1 MGSRIAATVIVV
13 LGVAALAWVAL
24 GSGSNDSASAPALT
38 TTTADAPATDDSA
51 PSTAES
57 TSADENAT
65 ASNADA
71 SSTTTDSTSSA
82 DTESAPAAES
92 TATPEPA
99 IPAPENFGQR
109 MDLVELDGWLNTDA
123 TSIDDFN
130 GQVLLVE
137 MWTFGCHNCKAR
149 IPYNQGYRDEFAD
162 ENFQI
167 IGVHAPEFSFE
178 AEVPN
183 IIEAAER
190 LGVDW
195 PIALDTNKKNFRAW
209 QPGRTNF
216 WPRTYVIDQNGD
228 IRYDHIGEGKY
239 EEVREVVRYLLDNP
253 PAPTSSQ

>member
-1 MGSRIAATVIVV
+1 MGSRIAATVIVI
-13 LGVAALAWVAL
+13 LGVGALAWVVL
-24 GSGSNDSASAPALT
+24 GSGGSESASEPVVTATTSSSAASTNAAADSGETTEETSAQPDEASNDNVSSASASDAGE
-38 TTTADAPATDDSA
+38 ADGPE
-51 PSTAES
+51 P
-57 TSADENAT
+57 
-65 ASNADA
+65 
-71 SSTTTDSTSSA
+71 
-82 DTESAPAAES
+82 
-92 TATPEPA
+92 TPEPA
-99 IPAPENFGQR
+99 IPAPENFGAR

-149 IPYNQGYRDEFAD
+149 IPHNQSYYEEFAD
-162 ENFQI
+162 ENFEI

-190 LGVDW
+190 LGVTW
-195 PIALDTNKKNFRAW
+195 PIALDTNKLNFRAW

-228 IRYDHIGEGKY
+228 IRFDHIGEGKY
-239 EEVREVVRYLLDNP
+239 DEVRETIRYLIENP
-253 PAPTSSQ
+253 PPPPAAQ